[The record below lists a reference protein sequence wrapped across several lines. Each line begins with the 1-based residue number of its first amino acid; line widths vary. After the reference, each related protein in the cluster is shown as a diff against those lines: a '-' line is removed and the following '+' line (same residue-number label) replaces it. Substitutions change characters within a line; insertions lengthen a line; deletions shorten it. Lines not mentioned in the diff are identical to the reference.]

1 MADVNAAHVPS
12 RRGLPQALRLTAA
25 AVYVGYLLGLGLY
38 LNDSLPP
45 PFGLTGLWFYAAFA
59 AIVLGDFIIEP
70 FFTKPADALANAVAV
85 LVAASVS
92 LNGAVVS
99 ASDAKVSPRAARKRL
114 GSSRG
119 RQWYSLSPR
128 HSKDAS
134 SGRRRPDPRS
144 PAARGTREGR
154 FAGSVPAVVSQ

>member
-99 ASDAKVSPRAARKRL
+99 ASRRESLAAGRTETARQLARK
-114 GSSRG
+114 
-119 RQWYSLSPR
+119 
-128 HSKDAS
+128 
-134 SGRRRPDPRS
+134 
-144 PAARGTREGR
+144 
-154 FAGSVPAVVSQ
+154 AVVLLEPAPLQGRVVWPPSTGPS